1 MIDEIMLETEEK
13 MQRAV
18 NGLHNAFGTVRTGRA
33 NAMVLDRIK
42 VDYYGV
48 PTPINQMAGVKTPD
62 AHMLVIEPWDKG
74 VLGAIEHAIME
85 SDLGVTPNNDG
96 SVIRLPFPAL
106 TEDRRRELVKQCK
119 EYAEEARVAIR
130 NARRDGN
137 SHVAKSVKE
146 DNLPEDEQRR
156 AEAEIQK
163 LTDKYVAE
171 VEAVFKKKEAEVM
184 EILKAAFACRRIR
197 CSELRAPRCIVRS
210 WLAWARLAAACLR
223 GRAGGGGAVPA
234 FAQCISD
241 LPATL
246 VRNRVA
252 SSGSYE
258 RFPSA
263 SRRFP
268 RRLAFP
274 LCKRLPMN
282 KTLDYIFP
290 NPPKGLDPAA
300 LDPQAIPEHV
310 AVIMDGN
317 GRWAKKRAL
326 NRLKGHKAGIEAV
339 RETIRCASDLGVRYL
354 TIYSFSTE
362 NWKRPQEEVVGLM
375 DLFAKTMLAEVDG
388 LHKEN
393 VRVRTI
399 GDLSALPAET
409 REAFEEAWLKTR
421 GNTGMTLVVAVNY
434 GSRQE
439 ILHAAE
445 ACVRRALATAAEGG
459 DLTAPLTEAEF
470 AQGLYTADIPD
481 PEVVIRTS
489 GEMRLS
495 NYLLWQ
501 VAYSEF
507 VSTDVLWPDFN
518 RYEFLRCLLEF
529 QSRDRRFG
537 AVK

>member
-1 MIDEIMLETEEK
+1 
-13 MQRAV
+13 
-18 NGLHNAFGTVRTGRA
+18 
-33 NAMVLDRIK
+33 
-42 VDYYGV
+42 
-48 PTPINQMAGVKTPD
+48 
-62 AHMLVIEPWDKG
+62 
-74 VLGAIEHAIME
+74 
-85 SDLGVTPNNDG
+85 
-96 SVIRLPFPAL
+96 
-106 TEDRRRELVKQCK
+106 
-119 EYAEEARVAIR
+119 
-130 NARRDGN
+130 
-137 SHVAKSVKE
+137 
-146 DNLPEDEQRR
+146 
-156 AEAEIQK
+156 
-163 LTDKYVAE
+163 
-171 VEAVFKKKEAEVM
+171 
-184 EILKAAFACRRIR
+184 
-197 CSELRAPRCIVRS
+197 
-210 WLAWARLAAACLR
+210 
-223 GRAGGGGAVPA
+223 
-234 FAQCISD
+234 
-241 LPATL
+241 
-246 VRNRVA
+246 
-252 SSGSYE
+252 
-258 RFPSA
+258 
-263 SRRFP
+263 
-268 RRLAFP
+268 
-274 LCKRLPMN
+274 MN

-300 LDPQAIPEHV
+300 LDPRAIPEHV

-388 LHKEN
+388 LHEEN

-409 REAFEEAWLKTR
+409 REAFEESWLKTR

-445 ACVRRALATAAEGG
+445 ACVRRVLATAAEGG
-459 DLTAPLTEAEF
+459 DPTAPLTEAEF
-470 AQGLYTADIPD
+470 VEGLYTAGIPD

-507 VSTDVLWPDFN
+507 VATDVLWPDFD